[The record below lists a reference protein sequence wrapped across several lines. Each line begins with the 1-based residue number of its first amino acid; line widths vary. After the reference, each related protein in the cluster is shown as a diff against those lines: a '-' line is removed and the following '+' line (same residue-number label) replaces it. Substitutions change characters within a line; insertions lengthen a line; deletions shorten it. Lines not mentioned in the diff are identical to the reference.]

1 MNSFPRSQDHDRI
14 IRTQTRVTVFQK
26 HVNVEWNGR
35 HETAISR
42 RCDLNQSNI
51 QLSQRAL
58 PVFPEIAKLMNG
70 HRFRL
75 GSGPD
80 CELEGQLVGGRRLES
95 LNVKRLGR
103 GRLPRLAVHSSVYT
117 ER

>member
-1 MNSFPRSQDHDRI
+1 MSSFPRSQDRDRI
-14 IRTQTRVTVFQK
+14 IRTQTRVTVVQK
-26 HVNVEWNGR
+26 PVNVEWNGR
-35 HETAISR
+35 HEAAISR

-75 GSGPD
+75 GSGPNS
-80 CELEGQLVGGRRLES
+80 ELEDS
-95 LNVKRLGR
+95 LLDEDASKV
-103 GRLPRLAVHSSVYT
+103 
-117 ER
+117 